1 VNLMIANSQP
11 LSERTALYL
20 RLSVGLVIG
29 LIVAFL
35 IGDDNKKLAES
46 ILPEDWR
53 EILAQTLTLVAF
65 ILWAGAAVMRRVS
78 LAIWSA
84 LAGAILCFI
93 LWHVRIY
100 SGDASSSELQSIL
113 ILLALTFIAN
123 ELVSSADQAG
133 KPFAPYE
140 LYFDEAWKRGVQLIL
155 AIGFTLLFW
164 GILQLGA
171 ALLGFIG
178 FKWLTELLQN
188 EYFGFPI
195 TGLAFA
201 SAVHLGDIQP
211 KLLANVRGLAL
222 GVLAW
227 LLPVI
232 TLIGA
237 IFAVSLAFSGL
248 QPLWDTKAATATLL
262 GACIGFVLLINAAFQ
277 QGETD
282 RKVQVVL
289 KWCVRLAAILLLVFA
304 ILAAWSLGLR
314 INQYGL
320 TIDRTLAGMVVVIAL
335 AYGIGYSVAIFWRG
349 PWMELLKPLNIGL
362 AVFKCVVF
370 IAILTPLASPARL
383 SVDNQVA
390 RLTSGKVKPEKFDW
404 WLLRYDTGTYG
415 TKALDQLTQSQNA
428 AIAKVAAKAKAN
440 LLGERRHFLED
451 SETAEKNRPDLS
463 ALEVV
468 VPKGASLP
476 ASFVAQRFDGET
488 IPFVP
493 DCLVTKPIKDQPTC
507 KAALLD
513 LDADTKPE
521 VIIFSTSGSITGFKQ
536 KDETWDGLRT
546 ESAANSQDIV
556 KSLETGDIRMV
567 EPRFKDVMIG
577 EVRVRF
583 QLYQRLPNIILD
595 MNAVPPQPTKA
606 KSAEPA
612 AQAPSKP

>member
-1 VNLMIANSQP
+1 MIANSQP

-282 RKVQVVL
+282 RTVQVVL

-390 RLTSGKVKPEKFDW
+390 RLTSGKIKPERFDW
-404 WLLRYDTGTYG
+404 FVLSADSGHYG
-415 TKALDQLTQSQNA
+415 KRALDKLVASSEPS
-428 AIAKVAAKAKAN
+428 IASWAKRASEGK
-440 LLGERRHFLED
+440 LERRRYYDEPAFE
-451 SETAEKNRPDLS
+451 AENAKPVDLS
-463 ALEVV
+463 RLKVV
-468 VPKGASLP
+468 SPQGAKLP
-476 ASFVAQRFDGET
+476 ASFLTKDFSTLPGYVVPRCLMYEPAREIDRCTVALLNIDREQGDEVVVLSRDEGVSVFKQTPSGWVGLVQSIRLYDET
-488 IPFVP
+488 AQEAFKRGDI
-493 DCLVTKPIKDQPTC
+493 
-507 KAALLD
+507 KAAEPELRD
-513 LDADTKPE
+513 LVLGGKPVRLTPLAPEAVAAAAEDTSP
-521 VIIFSTSGSITGFKQ
+521 
-536 KDETWDGLRT
+536 
-546 ESAANSQDIV
+546 
-556 KSLETGDIRMV
+556 
-567 EPRFKDVMIG
+567 
-577 EVRVRF
+577 
-583 QLYQRLPNIILD
+583 
-595 MNAVPPQPTKA
+595 
-606 KSAEPA
+606 
-612 AQAPSKP
+612 PSKR

>member
-1 VNLMIANSQP
+1 MIANSQP

-35 IGDDNKKLAES
+35 IGDDNKKLADS

-84 LAGAILCFI
+84 LAGAVLLFI

-282 RKVQVVL
+282 RTVQVVL

-383 SVDNQVA
+383 SVDNQVK
-390 RLTSGKVKPEKFDW
+390 RLASGLVKPEKFDW

-583 QLYQRLPNIILD
+583 LLYQRLPNIILD
-595 MNAVPPQPTKA
+595 MNAVPPQPTKT

>member
-1 VNLMIANSQP
+1 MIANSQP
-11 LSERTALYL
+11 LLERMALFL
-20 RLSVGLVIG
+20 RLGVGLIFGLVI
-29 LIVAFL
+29 AFL
-35 IGDDNKKLAES
+35 IGDDNKKFAES
-46 ILPEDWR
+46 IMPEDWR

-78 LAIWSA
+78 LAIWSGVA
-84 LAGAILCFI
+84 AAGLLFI

-100 SGDASSSELQSIL
+100 SGDGNSSELQYIL
-113 ILLALTFIAN
+113 ILLALTFIGN

-133 KPFAPYE
+133 KPFATYE
-140 LYFDEAWKRGVQLIL
+140 LYFDEAWKRGVQLVL

-178 FKWLTELLQN
+178 FKWLTDLLRN
-188 EYFGFPI
+188 EYFALPI

-277 QGETD
+277 LGEQD
-282 RKVQVVL
+282 RKVHVVL
-289 KWCVRLAAILLLVFA
+289 KWCVWLAAFLLLVFA
-304 ILAAWSLGLR
+304 VLAAWSLGLR

-362 AVFKCVVF
+362 AVFKCAVF
-370 IAILTPLASPARL
+370 IAILTPIASPARL
-383 SVDNQVA
+383 SVDNQVK
-390 RLTSGKVKPEKFDW
+390 RLTSGAVKPEKFDW

-415 TKALDQLTQSQNA
+415 IKAIDQLIQSSNE
-428 AIAKVAAKAKAN
+428 AIAKMAVNAKAEKMIV
-440 LLGERRHFLED
+440 RRHYSGNNEIP
-451 SETAEKNRPDLS
+451 EAERADLTK
-463 ALEVV
+463 LEVV
-468 VPKGASLP
+468 SPKGATLP
-476 ASFVAQRFDGET
+476 ASFVAQHFDRET
-488 IPFVP
+488 FPLVP
-493 DCLVTKPIKDQPTC
+493 DCLITKPTKDQPTC

-513 LDADTKPE
+513 LDADTQPE
-521 VIIFSTSGSITGFKQ
+521 VIIISTSGNIIGFRQ
-536 KDETWDGLRT
+536 KVDMWDVLRT
-546 ESAANSQDIV
+546 EGATNQKDLAA
-556 KSLETGDIRMV
+556 SLEKGDIRSV
-567 EPRFKDVMIG
+567 APLYQDVMIG
-577 EVRVRF
+577 EARVRF
-583 QLYQRLPNIILD
+583 QTYDRPPNIIVD
-595 MNAVPPQPTKA
+595 MEPVAKA

>member
-1 VNLMIANSQP
+1 MIAKSQP
-11 LSERTALYL
+11 LSERAALFL
-20 RLSVGLVIG
+20 RLSVGLIIG
-29 LIVAFL
+29 LAVAFL
-35 IGDDNKKLAES
+35 VANEVNRSASSVLRQ
-46 ILPEDWR
+46 DWR

-65 ILWAGAAVMRRVS
+65 IIWAGAAVMRWTS

-84 LAGAILCFI
+84 LAAAMLFFI

-100 SGDASSSELQSIL
+100 SGDSSSSELQSVL
-113 ILLALTFIAN
+113 ILLALVFIAN

-140 LYFDEAWKRGVQLIL
+140 LYFDDAWKAGVQLIL

-178 FKWLTELLQN
+178 FKWLHELLQN
-188 EYFGFPI
+188 AYFGFPI

-201 SAVHLGDIQP
+201 SAVHLGDVQP

-232 TLIGA
+232 TMIGA

-282 RKVQVVL
+282 RKVHMVL
-289 KWCVRLAAILLLVFA
+289 KWCVRLAALLLLVFA
-304 ILAAWSLGLR
+304 VLAAWSLGLR

-335 AYGIGYSVAIFWRG
+335 AYGLGYSVAVFWRG

-383 SVDNQVA
+383 SVDNQVK
-390 RLTSGKVKPEKFDW
+390 RLMSGVVKPEKFDW
-404 WLLRYDTGTYG
+404 WVLRYDTGTYG
-415 TKALDQLTQSQNA
+415 SKALDRLINSPNA
-428 AIAKVAAKAKAN
+428 AIAKMAANSKADK
-440 LLGERRHFLED
+440 LGSRRYYRED
-451 SETAEKNRPDLS
+451 SEIPEAERPDLS
-463 ALEVV
+463 KLEVV
-468 VPKGASLP
+468 SPKGATLP
-476 ASFVAQRFDGET
+476 ASFVAQKFDNEAD
-488 IPFVP
+488 PFAP
-493 DCLVTKPIKDQPTC
+493 ACLVKKPTNDQLTC

-513 LDADTKPE
+513 LDGDAQPE
-521 VIIFSTSGSITGFKQ
+521 VLIMTSFGGVVGFKRWTDKWIALRADVNANQSVLPESITKG
-536 KDETWDGLRT
+536 EIL
-546 ESAANSQDIV
+546 A
-556 KSLETGDIRMV
+556 V
-567 EPRFKDVMIG
+567 EPLFKDVMIG
-577 EVRVRF
+577 KARVRF
-583 QLYQRLPNIILD
+583 QTQDRAQNVVFDLEP
-595 MNAVPPQPTKA
+595 VPPPPAKA
-606 KSAEPA
+606 QSAEPA

>member
-1 VNLMIANSQP
+1 MIANSQP

-35 IGDDNKKLAES
+35 IGDDNKKFAES

-84 LAGAILCFI
+84 LAGAVLLFI

-383 SVDNQVA
+383 SVDNQVK
-390 RLTSGKVKPEKFDW
+390 RLTSGLVKPEKFDW

-536 KDETWDGLRT
+536 KDEMWDVLRT

>member
-1 VNLMIANSQP
+1 MMIANSQP
-11 LSERTALYL
+11 LSERTALYV

-84 LAGAILCFI
+84 IAGAVLLFI

-100 SGDASSSELQSIL
+100 SGDSNASEIQSIL

-123 ELVSSADQAG
+123 ELASSADQAG

-140 LYFDEAWKRGVQLIL
+140 LYFDEAWKRGVQLVL

-178 FKWLTELLQN
+178 FKWLQELLQN
-188 EYFGFPI
+188 EYFGLPI

-262 GACIGFVLLINAAFQ
+262 GACIGYVLLINAAFQ

-282 RKVQVVL
+282 RKVHVVL
-289 KWCVRLAAILLLVFA
+289 KWCVRLAALLLLVFA
-304 ILAAWSLGLR
+304 VLAAWSLGLR

-335 AYGIGYSVAIFWRG
+335 AYGIGYSVAVFWRG

-362 AVFKCVVF
+362 AVLKCVVF
-370 IAILTPLASPARL
+370 IAILTPVASPARL
-383 SVDNQVA
+383 SVDDQVA
-390 RLTSGKVKPEKFDW
+390 RLTSGAVKPEKFDW

-415 TKALDQLTQSQNA
+415 TKAIDQLIQSSNE
-428 AIAKVAAKAKAN
+428 AIAKMAANAKAEKM
-440 LLGERRHFLED
+440 GVRRHDTGDNEIP
-451 SETAEKNRPDLS
+451 EAERADLTK
-463 ALEVV
+463 LEVV
-468 VPKGASLP
+468 SPKGATLP
-476 ASFVAQRFDGET
+476 ASFVAQRFDSET
-488 IPFVP
+488 ILFVP
-493 DCLVTKPIKDQPTC
+493 DCLITKPIKGQPTC

-513 LDADTKPE
+513 LDADTQPE
-521 VIIFSTSGSITGFKQ
+521 VIIISTSGNIIGFRQ
-536 KDETWDGLRT
+536 KVDTWDVLRT
-546 ESAANSQDIV
+546 EGATNPKDLAA
-556 KSLETGDIRMV
+556 SLEKGDIRTV
-567 EPRFKDVMIG
+567 APQYKDVMIG
-577 EVRVRF
+577 EARVRF
-583 QLYQRLPNIILD
+583 KTNDRPPNVIVD
-595 MNAVPPQPTKA
+595 MEPVPPSVAKA

>member
-1 VNLMIANSQP
+1 MISKSQP
-11 LSERTALYL
+11 LSERAVLFL
-20 RLSVGLVIG
+20 RLGVGFFIG

-35 IGDDNKKLAES
+35 IADEVSRSADTL
-46 ILPEDWR
+46 LRQDWR
-53 EILAQTLTLVAF
+53 EVLAQTLTLVAF

-84 LAGAILCFI
+84 IAAAMLCII

-100 SGDASSSELQSIL
+100 SGDGNSSELQSIL

-178 FKWLTELLQN
+178 FKWLHELLQH
-188 EYFGFPI
+188 EFFALPI

-232 TLIGA
+232 ALIGT

-277 QGETD
+277 QGESD
-282 RKVQVVL
+282 RNVHVVL
-289 KWCVRLAAILLLVFA
+289 KWCVRLAALLLLVFA
-304 ILAAWSLGLR
+304 VLAAWSLGLR

-335 AYGIGYSVAIFWRG
+335 AYGLGYSTAVFWRG

-383 SVDNQVA
+383 SVDNQVK
-390 RLTSGKVKPEKFDW
+390 RLTSGLVKPEKFDW
-404 WLLRYDTGTYG
+404 FVLSADTGQYGKTALDKLVTSSDPSIANWAKRAKKGELERRRYDRD
-415 TKALDQLTQSQNA
+415 AEFDA
-428 AIAKVAAKAKAN
+428 VEAKPA
-440 LLGERRHFLED
+440 
-451 SETAEKNRPDLS
+451 DLS
-463 ALEVV
+463 RLQIIS
-468 VPKGASLP
+468 PKGAKLP
-476 ASFVAQRFDGET
+476 ASFLEKDFTTLPGYVVPRCLMYEPTRDIDRCTVALLNIDREQGDEVV
-488 IPFVP
+488 ILSP
-493 DCLVTKPIKDQPTC
+493 DEGVSVFKLTPKGWVGLVQSVRLYDESSHEAFKRGDV
-507 KAALLD
+507 KAAEPELRD
-513 LDADTKPE
+513 LVLGGRRVHLRPVGPEATAAAAEDTSP
-521 VIIFSTSGSITGFKQ
+521 
-536 KDETWDGLRT
+536 
-546 ESAANSQDIV
+546 
-556 KSLETGDIRMV
+556 
-567 EPRFKDVMIG
+567 
-577 EVRVRF
+577 
-583 QLYQRLPNIILD
+583 
-595 MNAVPPQPTKA
+595 
-606 KSAEPA
+606 
-612 AQAPSKP
+612 PSKP

>member
-1 VNLMIANSQP
+1 MIAKSQP
-11 LSERTALYL
+11 LSERAALYL
-20 RLSVGLVIG
+20 RLSVGLIIG

-35 IGDDNKKLAES
+35 IGDENKKFAES

-53 EILAQTLTLVAF
+53 EILAQTLTLMAF
-65 ILWAGAAVMRRVS
+65 ILWAGAAVMRRAS
-78 LAIWSA
+78 LAIWAA
-84 LAGAILCFI
+84 LAGALLVFI

-100 SGDASSSELQSIL
+100 SGDSSSSELQSIL
-113 ILLALTFIAN
+113 ILLAHVFIGN

-178 FKWLTELLQN
+178 FKWLTELLRN
-188 EYFGFPI
+188 EYFAMPI

-201 SAVHLGDIQP
+201 SAVHLGDVQP
-211 KLLANVRGLAL
+211 KLLGNVRGLAL

-289 KWCVRLAAILLLVFA
+289 KWCVRLAALLLLVFA

-335 AYGIGYSVAIFWRG
+335 AYGIGYSVAVFWRG

-390 RLTSGKVKPEKFDW
+390 RLTSGKVKPERFDW
-404 WLLRYDTGTYG
+404 FVLSADSGRYG
-415 TKALDQLTQSQNA
+415 KSALDRLVASTDPTTASW
-428 AIAKVAAKAKAN
+428 AKRAQKGE
-440 LLGERRHFLED
+440 LERRHYERDPELEAA
-451 SETAEKNRPDLS
+451 ETKPADLS
-463 ALEVV
+463 RLKVV
-468 VPKGASLP
+468 TPKGAKLP
-476 ASFVAQRFDGET
+476 ASFIATDFQALPGYA
-488 IPFVP
+488 VP
-493 DCLVTKPIKDQPTC
+493 RCLMYDPMREVDRCT
-507 KAALLD
+507 AALVNV
-513 LDADTKPE
+513 DTDQANE
-521 VIIFSTSGSITGFKQ
+521 VVVLSSDEGISVFKQ
-536 KDETWDGLRT
+536 TPAGWVGLIQSVRLYDESSHEAFKRGDVKTAEPELRDLVLSGKRVHLAPLAPET
-546 ESAANSQDIV
+546 SAAAA
-556 KSLETGDIRMV
+556 
-567 EPRFKDVMIG
+567 KDTS
-577 EVRVRF
+577 
-583 QLYQRLPNIILD
+583 P
-595 MNAVPPQPTKA
+595 
-606 KSAEPA
+606 
-612 AQAPSKP
+612 PSKR

>member
-1 VNLMIANSQP
+1 MIAKSQP
-11 LSERTALYL
+11 LPERLALFL
-20 RLSVGLVIG
+20 RLGVGLVFG
-29 LIVAFL
+29 LSVAFL
-35 IGDDNKKLAES
+35 VADKVSRSAETY
-46 ILPEDWR
+46 LKQDWR
-53 EILAQTLTLVAF
+53 EVIAQTLTLMAF

-78 LAIWSA
+78 LAIWAA
-84 LAGAILCFI
+84 LAGAALCFI
-93 LWHVRIY
+93 LWHMRIY
-100 SGDASSSELQSIL
+100 SGASSAGELPSIL

-123 ELVSSADQAG
+123 ELVSTADQAG

-140 LYFDEAWKRGVQLIL
+140 FYFDEAWKRGVQLIL

-164 GILQLGA
+164 GILLLGA

-178 FKWLTELLQN
+178 FNWLEDLLKN
-188 EYFGFPI
+188 EYFACPI

-262 GACIGFVLLINAAFQ
+262 SACIGFVVLINAAFQ

-289 KWCVRLAAILLLVFA
+289 KWCVRLAALLLLVFA
-304 ILAAWSLGLR
+304 TLAAWSLGLR

-335 AYGIGYSVAIFWRG
+335 AYGLGYSTAVFWRG

-370 IAILTPLASPARL
+370 VAILTPLASPARL
-383 SVDNQVA
+383 SVDNQVK
-390 RLTSGKVKPEKFDW
+390 RLTSGLVKPETFDW
-404 WLLRYDTGTYG
+404 WFLRYDAGTYG
-415 TKALDQLTQSQNA
+415 TKALDQLTQSPNA
-428 AIAKVAAKAKAN
+428 ALAKVAAKAKAN

-451 SETAEKNRPDLS
+451 RETAEKNRPDLS
-463 ALEVV
+463 AFEVV
-468 VPKGASLP
+468 MPKGASLP
-476 ASFVAQRFDGET
+476 ASFVAQRFDSET
-488 IPFVP
+488 IQLVP
-493 DCLVTKPIKDQPTC
+493 DCLVTKPIKGEPTC

-521 VIIFSTSGSITGFKQ
+521 VIILSTSGGITGFKQ
-536 KDETWDGLRT
+536 KDETWVVLRT
-546 ESAANSQDIV
+546 ESGATNEDIV
-556 KSLETGDIRMV
+556 KGLETGDIRMV
-567 EPRFKDVMIG
+567 EPRFKDLMIG
-577 EVRVRF
+577 EARVRF
-583 QLYQRLPNIILD
+583 QLYERPPNVIFH
-595 MNAVPPQPTKA
+595 MNPVPPKPAKA

>member
-1 VNLMIANSQP
+1 MIVKSQP
-11 LSERTALYL
+11 LSERMALFL
-20 RLSVGLVIG
+20 RLGVGFIIGLV
-29 LIVAFL
+29 VAFL
-35 IGDDNKKLAES
+35 IGDDNKKLAEA
-46 ILPEDWR
+46 ILPEDWQ

-78 LAIWSA
+78 LTIWSA
-84 LAGAILCFI
+84 LAAALLLLI

-113 ILLALTFIAN
+113 ILLALVFIAN

-140 LYFDEAWKRGVQLIL
+140 LYFDEAWKRGVQLVL

-178 FKWLTELLQN
+178 FKWLTDLLRN
-188 EYFGFPI
+188 EYFAFPV

-201 SAVHLGDIQP
+201 SAVHLSDIQP

-277 QGETD
+277 QGEQD
-282 RKVQVVL
+282 RKVHVVL
-289 KWCVRLAAILLLVFA
+289 KWCVWLAAILLLIFA
-304 ILAAWSLGLR
+304 VLAAWSLGLR

-335 AYGIGYSVAIFWRG
+335 AYGIGYSIAIFSRG
-349 PWMELLKPLNIGL
+349 PWMEQLKRLNIGL

-370 IAILTPLASPARL
+370 VAILTPVASPARL

-390 RLTSGKVKPEKFDW
+390 RLTSGKIKPERFDW
-404 WLLRYDTGTYG
+404 FVLSADTGHYG
-415 TKALDQLTQSQNA
+415 KKALDKLVASSDPS
-428 AIAKVAAKAKAN
+428 IASWAKRASEGK
-440 LLGERRHFLED
+440 LERRRYYEEPAFEAV
-451 SETAEKNRPDLS
+451 EAKPADLS
-463 ALEVV
+463 RLKVV
-468 VPKGASLP
+468 SPKGAKLP
-476 ASFVAQRFDGET
+476 ASFLAKDFTTLPDYV
-488 IPFVP
+488 VP
-493 DCLVTKPIKDQPTC
+493 RCLVLEPMREIERCTV
-507 KAALLD
+507 ALLNVD
-513 LDADTKPE
+513 RDQDNE
-521 VIIFSTSGSITGFKQ
+521 VVVLSRDEGVLVFKQ
-536 KDETWDGLRT
+536 TPTGWVGLTQSIRLYDEDSQEAFKRGDIKTAEPVVRDLLLGGNRLHLT
-546 ESAANSQDIV
+546 PVKQVSAA
-556 KSLETGDIRMV
+556 
-567 EPRFKDVMIG
+567 
-577 EVRVRF
+577 
-583 QLYQRLPNIILD
+583 
-595 MNAVPPQPTKA
+595 AA
-606 KSAEPA
+606 AEDTSP
-612 AQAPSKP
+612 PSKR

>member
-1 VNLMIANSQP
+1 MIANSQP

>member
-1 VNLMIANSQP
+1 MMISKSQP
-11 LSERTALYL
+11 LSERAVLFL
-20 RLSVGLVIG
+20 RLGVGFFIG
-29 LIVAFL
+29 LIVAYL
-35 IGDDNKKLAES
+35 IADEVRRSADTL
-46 ILPEDWR
+46 LRQDWR
-53 EILAQTLTLVAF
+53 EVLAQTLTLVAF

-84 LAGAILCFI
+84 IAAAMLCFI

-100 SGDASSSELQSIL
+100 SGDGNSSELQSIL

-164 GILQLGA
+164 GILWMGA

-178 FKWLTELLQN
+178 FKWLEDLLKN
-188 EYFGFPI
+188 EYFAFPI

-237 IFAVSLAFSGL
+237 IFAVSLVFSGL

-262 GACIGFVLLINAAFQ
+262 SACIGFVLLINAAFQ

-289 KWCVRLAAILLLVFA
+289 KWCVRLAALLLLVFA
-304 ILAAWSLGLR
+304 VLAAWSLGLR

-335 AYGIGYSVAIFWRG
+335 AYGLGYSAAVFWRG

-362 AVFKCVVF
+362 AVFKFVVF

-383 SVDNQVA
+383 SVDNQVK
-390 RLTSGKVKPEKFDW
+390 RLTLGVVKPEKFDW
-404 WLLRYDTGTYG
+404 WFLRYDTGTYG
-415 TKALDQLTQSQNA
+415 RKAIDQLIQSPDMR
-428 AIAKVAAKAKAN
+428 IAKMAASAKAET
-440 LLGERRHFLED
+440 LGPRPRYRGGDEFQEV
-451 SETAEKNRPDLS
+451 ERPDLS
-463 ALEVV
+463 KLEVV
-468 VPKGASLP
+468 APKGAALP
-476 ASFVAQRFDGET
+476 AGFMAQKFNDEAEA
-488 IPFVP
+488 FVP
-493 DCLVTKPIKDQPTC
+493 DCLVRKPKNTDEAC
-507 KAALLD
+507 KAAVLD
-513 LDADTKPE
+513 IDGDAQPE
-521 VIIFSTSGSITGFKQ
+521 VLIMTKVGTVAAFKQ
-536 KDETWDGLRT
+536 STNMWVAIRAEVTPSRNIEL
-546 ESAANSQDIV
+546 ESV
-556 KSLETGDIRMV
+556 TKGEIRV
-567 EPRFKDVMIG
+567 VAPLFKDVMIG
-577 EVRVRF
+577 DSRVRF
-583 QLYQRLPNIILD
+583 FPIDRPTNIIVD
-595 MNAVPPQPTKA
+595 MEPVATA

>member
-1 VNLMIANSQP
+1 MISKSQP
-11 LSERTALYL
+11 LPERAVLFL
-20 RLSVGLVIG
+20 RLGVGFFIG

-35 IGDDNKKLAES
+35 IADEVSRSADTL
-46 ILPEDWR
+46 LRQDWR
-53 EILAQTLTLVAF
+53 EVLAQTLTLVAF

-84 LAGAILCFI
+84 IAAAMLCFI

-100 SGDASSSELQSIL
+100 SGDGNSSELQSIL

-164 GILQLGA
+164 GILWMGA

-178 FKWLTELLQN
+178 FNWLEDLLKN
-188 EYFGFPI
+188 EYFAFPI

-237 IFAVSLAFSGL
+237 IFAVSLVFSGL

-262 GACIGFVLLINAAFQ
+262 SACIGFVLLINAAFQ

-289 KWCVRLAAILLLVFA
+289 KWCVRLAALLLLVFA
-304 ILAAWSLGLR
+304 VLAAWSLGLR

-335 AYGIGYSVAIFWRG
+335 AYGLGYSAAVFWRG

-383 SVDNQVA
+383 SVDNQVK
-390 RLTSGKVKPEKFDW
+390 RLTLGVVKPEKFDW
-404 WLLRYDTGTYG
+404 WFLRYDTGTYG
-415 TKALDQLTQSQNA
+415 RKAIDPLIQSPDTR
-428 AIAKVAAKAKAN
+428 IAKMAASAKAET
-440 LLGERRHFLED
+440 LGPRPRYRGGDESQEV
-451 SETAEKNRPDLS
+451 ERPDLS
-463 ALEVV
+463 KLEVV
-468 VPKGASLP
+468 APKGAGLP
-476 ASFVAQRFDGET
+476 ASFIAQKFDNET
-488 IPFVP
+488 DLRVP
-493 DCLVTKPIKDQPTC
+493 SCLATKPAKDQPTC

-513 LDADTKPE
+513 LDGDTKPE
-521 VIIFSTSGSITGFKQ
+521 VIIMTSSGSVVGFRRKADAWIT
-536 KDETWDGLRT
+536 LRT
-546 ESAANSQDIV
+546 DVEAKPNKVVQDIE
-556 KSLETGDIRMV
+556 KGDIRTV
-567 EPRFKDVMIG
+567 EPLYKDVMIG
-577 EVRVRF
+577 DSRVRF
-583 QLYQRLPNIILD
+583 FPIDRPTNIIVD
-595 MNAVPPQPTKA
+595 MEPVATA

>member
-1 VNLMIANSQP
+1 MIANSQP

-46 ILPEDWR
+46 ILLEDWR

-84 LAGAILCFI
+84 LAGAVLLFI

-383 SVDNQVA
+383 SVDNQVK
-390 RLTSGKVKPEKFDW
+390 RLTSGLVKPEKFDW

-415 TKALDQLTQSQNA
+415 TKALDQLTQSPNA

-536 KDETWDGLRT
+536 KDEMWDVLRT

>member
-1 VNLMIANSQP
+1 MIANSQP
-11 LSERTALYL
+11 LSERMALFL
-20 RLSVGLVIG
+20 RLGVGLVIG

-35 IGDDNKKLAES
+35 IGDDNKILAES

-65 ILWAGAAVMRRVS
+65 ILWAGAVVMRRVS

-84 LAGAILCFI
+84 LAGAVLCFI

-100 SGDASSSELQSIL
+100 SGDASSSELQYIL
-113 ILLALTFIAN
+113 ILLALTFIGN

-133 KPFAPYE
+133 KPFATYE
-140 LYFDEAWKRGVQLIL
+140 LYFDEAWKRGVQLVL

-178 FKWLTELLQN
+178 FKWLTDLLRN
-188 EYFGFPI
+188 EYFALPI

-277 QGETD
+277 QGEQD
-282 RKVQVVL
+282 RKVHVVL
-289 KWCVRLAAILLLVFA
+289 KWCVWLAAFLLLVFA
-304 ILAAWSLGLR
+304 VLAAWSLGLR

-349 PWMELLKPLNIGL
+349 PWMEKLKPLNIGL

-370 IAILTPLASPARL
+370 IAILTPVASPARL

-390 RLTSGKVKPEKFDW
+390 RLTSGKIKPERFDW
-404 WLLRYDTGTYG
+404 FVLSANIGTYG
-415 TKALDQLTQSQNA
+415 KSALDKLVASSDPS
-428 AIAKVAAKAKAN
+428 IASWAKRASEGK
-440 LLGERRHFLED
+440 LERRRYYDEPGFE
-451 SETAEKNRPDLS
+451 AEEAKPADLS
-463 ALEVV
+463 RLKVV
-468 VPKGASLP
+468 SPKGAKLP
-476 ASFVAQRFDGET
+476 ASFLAKDFTTLPGYVVPRCLMYEPMREIDRCTVALLNVEREQGDE
-488 IPFVP
+488 V
-493 DCLVTKPIKDQPTC
+493 LVLSRDEGVSVFKQTRNGWVGLVQSVRLYDESSHEAFKRGDV
-507 KAALLD
+507 KAAEPELRD
-513 LDADTKPE
+513 LVLGGKRVHLTPLAPEAAAAAAEDTSP
-521 VIIFSTSGSITGFKQ
+521 
-536 KDETWDGLRT
+536 
-546 ESAANSQDIV
+546 
-556 KSLETGDIRMV
+556 
-567 EPRFKDVMIG
+567 
-577 EVRVRF
+577 
-583 QLYQRLPNIILD
+583 
-595 MNAVPPQPTKA
+595 
-606 KSAEPA
+606 
-612 AQAPSKP
+612 PSKR

>member
-1 VNLMIANSQP
+1 MIANSQP

-84 LAGAILCFI
+84 LAGAVLCFI

-289 KWCVRLAAILLLVFA
+289 KWCVRLAAVLLLVFA

-370 IAILTPLASPARL
+370 IAILTPLASPTRL
-383 SVDNQVA
+383 SVDNQVK
-390 RLTSGKVKPEKFDW
+390 RLTSGLVKPEKFDW
-404 WLLRYDTGTYG
+404 WFLRYDTGTYG
-415 TKALDQLTQSQNA
+415 TKALDQLTQSPNA

-451 SETAEKNRPDLS
+451 NETAERNRPDLS

-488 IPFVP
+488 TPFVP

-536 KDETWDGLRT
+536 KDETWDVLRT

-567 EPRFKDVMIG
+567 EPSFKDVMIG

-583 QLYQRLPNIILD
+583 QLYQRPPNIIVD
-595 MNAVPPQPTKA
+595 MNAVPPQPAKA

>member
-1 VNLMIANSQP
+1 MISKSQP
-11 LSERTALYL
+11 LSERAVLFL
-20 RLSVGLVIG
+20 RLGVGFFIG

-35 IGDDNKKLAES
+35 IGDENRKLAES
-46 ILPEDWR
+46 ILPKDWR
-53 EILAQTLTLVAF
+53 EVLAQTLTLVAF
-65 ILWAGAAVMRRVS
+65 ILWAGAAVMRRAS
-78 LAIWSA
+78 LAVWSA
-84 LAGAILCFI
+84 IAAALLLFM
-93 LWHVRIY
+93 LWHVQIY
-100 SGDASSSELQSIL
+100 SGDGNSSELQSFL
-113 ILLALTFIAN
+113 ILLALVFIAN

-140 LYFDEAWKRGVQLIL
+140 LYFDEAWKRGVQLVL

-164 GILQLGA
+164 GILWMGA

-178 FKWLTELLQN
+178 FKWLEDLLKN
-188 EYFGFPI
+188 EYFAFPI

-237 IFAVSLAFSGL
+237 IFAVSLVFSGL

-262 GACIGFVLLINAAFQ
+262 SACIGFVLLINAAFQ
-277 QGETD
+277 QSETD

-289 KWCVRLAAILLLVFA
+289 KWCVRLAALLLLVFA
-304 ILAAWSLGLR
+304 VLAAWSLGLR

-335 AYGIGYSVAIFWRG
+335 AYGLGYSAAVFWRG

-383 SVDNQVA
+383 SVDNQVK
-390 RLTSGKVKPEKFDW
+390 RLTSGAVKPEMFDW
-404 WLLRYDTGTYG
+404 WFLRYDTGTYG
-415 TKALDQLTQSQNA
+415 SKALDQLIKAPDA
-428 AIAKVAAKAKAN
+428 AIAKLAAKAKADK
-440 LLGERRHFLED
+440 LGGRRYYRED
-451 SETAEKNRPDLS
+451 REIAETERPDLS
-463 ALEVV
+463 KLEVV
-468 VPKGASLP
+468 SPKGATLP
-476 ASFVAQRFDGET
+476 ASFVAQRFDT
-488 IPFVP
+488 RIDPWVP
-493 DCLVTKPIKDQPTC
+493 TCLLMKPTKDQPTC

-513 LDADTKPE
+513 LDGDAQPE
-521 VIIFSTSGSITGFKQ
+521 VLIMTSFGGVVGFKRWPDAWIAIRGDVNANQ
-536 KDETWDGLRT
+536 
-546 ESAANSQDIV
+546 SVMAANV
-556 KSLETGDIRMV
+556 AKGDIRIV
-567 EPRFKDVMIG
+567 TPLFKDVMIG
-577 EVRVRF
+577 EARVRF
-583 QLYQRLPNIILD
+583 QTQDRPQNVIVDLEP
-595 MNAVPPQPTKA
+595 VPPPPAKA

>member
-1 VNLMIANSQP
+1 MISKSQP
-11 LSERTALYL
+11 LPERAVLFL
-20 RLSVGLVIG
+20 RLGVGFFIG

-35 IGDDNKKLAES
+35 IADEVSRSADTL
-46 ILPEDWR
+46 LRQDWR
-53 EILAQTLTLVAF
+53 EVLAQTLTLVAF

-84 LAGAILCFI
+84 IAAAVLCFI

-100 SGDASSSELQSIL
+100 SGDGNSSELQSIL

-164 GILQLGA
+164 GILWMGA

-178 FKWLTELLQN
+178 FKWLEDLLKN
-188 EYFGFPI
+188 EYFALPI

-262 GACIGFVLLINAAFQ
+262 SACIGFVLLINAAFQ

-289 KWCVRLAAILLLVFA
+289 KWCVRLAALLLLVFA
-304 ILAAWSLGLR
+304 VLAAWSLGLR

-335 AYGIGYSVAIFWRG
+335 AYGLGYSAAVFWRG
-349 PWMELLKPLNIGL
+349 PWMELIKPLNIGL

-370 IAILTPLASPARL
+370 IAILTPIASPARL
-383 SVDNQVA
+383 SVDNQVK
-390 RLTSGKVKPEKFDW
+390 RLTSGTVKPEKFDW
-404 WLLRYDTGTYG
+404 WFLRYVTGNYG
-415 TKALDQLTQSQNA
+415 TRAIEQLIKSPNA
-428 AIAKVAAKAKAN
+428 AIAKQAAKAKA
-440 LLGERRHFLED
+440 GELENHRYYRED
-451 SETAEKNRPDLS
+451 DEAAEANRPDLS
-463 ALEVV
+463 KLEVV
-468 VPKGASLP
+468 APKGAALP
-476 ASFVAQRFDGET
+476 ASFIAQKFDNET
-488 IPFVP
+488 DLWVP
-493 DCLVTKPIKDQPTC
+493 SCLAAKPAKDQPTC

-513 LDADTKPE
+513 LDGDTKPE
-521 VIIFSTSGSITGFKQ
+521 VIIMTSSGSVVGFRRKADTWIT
-536 KDETWDGLRT
+536 LRT
-546 ESAANSQDIV
+546 DVEAKPNKVVQDIE
-556 KSLETGDIRMV
+556 KGDIRTV
-567 EPRFKDVMIG
+567 EPLYKDVMIG
-577 EVRVRF
+577 DSRVRF
-583 QLYQRLPNIILD
+583 FPIDRPTNIIVD
-595 MNAVPPQPTKA
+595 MEPVATA